1 MNSLSEG
8 TAAMTPATTHH
19 ARMALRRAASRAHL
33 APSIHNSQ
41 PWRMTLGG
49 DALELSLDPD
59 RLLPAIDPSGRQSWI
74 SCGCALFNARASLA
88 GEDLSYRVLRFPEG
102 EESLIFARIELT
114 PGLELDD
121 DEQAARQTL
130 RELDAAI
137 LLRRTNRTKF
147 ADDEV
152 GRGFLTRL
160 AAAALVEDGILTAV
174 QREEHRE
181 AVARLTR
188 RADAQQFA
196 DPGFRAELRDWT
208 TDNPYRRDG
217 VPSTA
222 VPHVDGT
229 ADEEIPLRDFDSHGH
244 GRLPADTGSN
254 RRQTMLILGTAGD
267 ARIDWLRAGEALEH
281 VFLEIARFGYAT
293 SPIMQALELPE
304 TRSELRREL
313 GLTYYPQFLFRVGK
327 AASGTAP
334 TRRRLLE
341 DLLTEDSVTGA

>member
-1 MNSLSEG
+1 MNSPPEG
-8 TAAMTPATTHH
+8 MPTMTPATTHH

-41 PWRMTLGG
+41 PWRMKLGG
-49 DALELSLDPD
+49 DALELALDPD

-74 SCGCALFNARASLA
+74 SCGCALFNARASFA
-88 GEDLSYRVLRFPEG
+88 GEDLTYRVLRFPEG
-102 EESLIFARIELT
+102 EDSLIFARLELT
-114 PGLELDD
+114 SGHHLDD
-121 DEQAARQTL
+121 EERAARETL
-130 RELDAAI
+130 RELDAAV

-152 GRGFLTRL
+152 GRGFVTRL
-160 AAAALVEDGILTAV
+160 AAAALVEGGILTAV

-188 RADAQQFA
+188 RADAHQFA

-217 VPSTA
+217 VQNTA
-222 VPHVDGT
+222 VPHVDGS
-229 ADEEIPLRDFDSHGH
+229 AHDEIPLRDFDSHGH
-244 GRLPADTGSN
+244 GRLPATTGSN
-254 RRQTMLILGTAGD
+254 RHQTMLLLGTAGD
-267 ARIDWLRAGEALEH
+267 TRLDWLRAGEALEH

-304 TRSELRREL
+304 TRSELRSEL

-327 AASGTAP
+327 ALSGTAP
-334 TRRRLLE
+334 TRRRYLE
-341 DLLTEDSVTGA
+341 DLLIEDTVTGA